1 MTEWVPVNKSQVKK
15 YKISKTK
22 IVSAKIIYKEGGIKH
37 VMYTPR
43 IEKLLL

>member
-1 MTEWVPVNKSQVKK
+1 MTEWVPVDKSQVQK

-37 VMYTPR
+37 VMYTLR
-43 IEKLLL
+43 IKKLLL